1 MVAQASL
8 ARKGGVERGFTHR
21 RCCQGRFT
29 SLRFLLPV
37 SKGWV
42 ACVPEV
48 AVDVVAVIVV
58 PSWCSFIWVAT
69 FLWLVTQCYL
79 QSCPCCSIRCAFLG
93 RCLPQHCSAP
103 PGLRVAS
110 TFSSEP
116 TLPRALNVGRFFLC
130 ANMLLGA
137 DLSIPMRYETMLGFV
152 NRGRVPWLVL
162 HTLKRPTHS
171 FKTSTWESWE
181 PDRAKLLRR
190 LKWSCHS

>member
-1 MVAQASL
+1 MLEGS
-8 ARKGGVERGFTHR
+8 
-21 RCCQGRFT
+21 
-29 SLRFLLPV
+29 
-37 SKGWV
+37 
-42 ACVPEV
+42 
-48 AVDVVAVIVV
+48 
-58 PSWCSFIWVAT
+58 
-69 FLWLVTQCYL
+69 
-79 QSCPCCSIRCAFLG
+79 
-93 RCLPQHCSAP
+93 
-103 PGLRVAS
+103 
-110 TFSSEP
+110 
-116 TLPRALNVGRFFLC
+116 FLC